1 MLTYADA
8 FRVTCRGYYW
18 TYYHVSSFYSVMS
31 LSRLAVRPHLCGQ
44 FHICVLHAPIC
55 ICVPPYSFMW
65 SLFLISVLHTTYIC
79 VLHTPITVSYIC
91 VLYTPY
97 ICPPYSCMYVSSILI
112 YVVTVSYICVLH
124 IPYIRVLH
132 TTVSCMCP
140 LYSYNCFIYMCPPYS
155 YMCTHGTIYVS
166 SCYCIFV
173 LILLY
178 VCPHLCGR
186 VSVI

>member
-1 MLTYADA
+1 M
-8 FRVTCRGYYW
+8 
-18 TYYHVSSFYSVMS
+18 SSILLYV
-31 LSRLAVRPHLCGQ
+31 
-44 FHICVLHAPIC
+44 
-55 ICVPPYSFMW
+55 
-65 SLFLISVLHTTYIC
+65 C
-79 VLHTPITVSYIC
+79 VLHTHLCGYCSYMCPAYSI
-91 VLYTPY
+91 YT
-97 ICPPYSCMYVSSILI
+97 CPPYSTVSCMCPPYSYNCFLYMCPLYSIYVSSILLYIYVSSILI